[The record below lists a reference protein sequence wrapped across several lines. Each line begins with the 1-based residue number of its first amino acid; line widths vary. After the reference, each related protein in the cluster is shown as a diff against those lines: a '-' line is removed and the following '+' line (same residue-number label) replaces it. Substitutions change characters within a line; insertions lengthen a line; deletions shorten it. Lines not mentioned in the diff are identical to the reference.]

1 MFPIFIYP
9 YYEVNDIMT
18 IIDLHTPHTGKYDQP
33 TALFINNE
41 WVEGVKKQTIE
52 VVNPTDES
60 VRTKPTH
67 LN

>member
-1 MFPIFIYP
+1 
-9 YYEVNDIMT
+9 MT

-41 WVEGVKKQTIE
+41 WVEGKKKQTIE

-60 VRTKPTH
+60 VCATYPQALLRLKIP
-67 LN
+67 

>member
-1 MFPIFIYP
+1 
-9 YYEVNDIMT
+9 MT

-41 WVEGVKKQTIE
+41 WVEGKKKQTIE

-60 VRTKPTH
+60 VRTTYPRSSPA
-67 LN
+67 